1 MHTHPISLPTEP
13 FDFAATVTDH
23 GWYLLAPWRW
33 RPQDQILERVELL
46 PSGRVVLLLIW
57 QDGDQLRLGCA
68 DQLTSAEWNHTS
80 TAVKRSLRID
90 QDFAPF
96 YAMAQQAKDQSLWQ
110 VIKHGRGRL
119 MRTPTLFED
128 TIKMICTTN
137 ITWSQTEQMSQRI
150 CTELGSPLPADPTRH
165 AFPSPAQ
172 VAQASDQTFAD
183 KVRLGYRNASVQHLG
198 QSIESNILNLEQ
210 LNHSN
215 LKGEGLR
222 KELQKLKGVGPY
234 AAASLAGLLG
244 DYNYLPV
251 DSAYR
256 EHVRNKYFEGDKTVP
271 DATMMEIYDHWG
283 EWKQLTYW
291 FDRDR

>member
-1 MHTHPISLPTEP
+1 MHIQSIPLPTEP
-13 FDFAATVTDH
+13 FDFVATVTGH

-33 RPQDQILERVELL
+33 RPQDQILERVEPL
-46 PSGRVVLLLIW
+46 PSGRVVLLHIW
-57 QDGDQLRLGCA
+57 QDGDQLSLGCT
-68 DQLTSAEWNHTS
+68 DDLTAAEWDYAHT
-80 TAVKRSLRID
+80 TIKRSLRID

-96 YAMAQQAKDQSLWQ
+96 YKMAQQAADQSLWHA
-110 VIKHGRGRL
+110 IKSGRGRL

-137 ITWSQTEQMSQRI
+137 ITWSQTEQMCQRI

-165 AFPSPAQ
+165 TFPSPAQ
-172 VAQASDQTFAD
+172 VASASEQVFTE
-183 KVRLGYRNASVQHLG
+183 KVRLGYRNGSVQHLG
-198 QSIESNILNLEQ
+198 RSIQSSELDLER

-215 LKGEGLR
+215 LQGDGLR

-234 AAASLAGLLG
+234 AAAGLAGLLG

-251 DSAYR
+251 DSVYR
-256 EHVRNKYFEGDKTVP
+256 EHVRNKYFDGDKTVP
-271 DATMMEIYDHWG
+271 DATLMKIYADWG
-283 EWKQLTYW
+283 EWKQLAYW